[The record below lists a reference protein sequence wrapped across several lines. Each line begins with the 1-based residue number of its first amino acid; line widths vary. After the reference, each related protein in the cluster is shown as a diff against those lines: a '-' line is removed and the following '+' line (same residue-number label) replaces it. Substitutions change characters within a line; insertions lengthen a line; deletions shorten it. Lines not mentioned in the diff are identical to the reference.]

1 MSFVQL
7 RFRQQAFS
15 IASGVNVFLFLVSLL
30 LAALFD
36 SWLVAFLIGLPSL
49 LVPMALYKL
58 LGDHLLAR
66 CSYGVS
72 FMFFAALHIHQAQG
86 LTEIHFGIFVLLAVL
101 FAFRDAWVIL
111 VAAAVIAI
119 HHLLFMWLQQQ
130 DAGVYLLPDSA
141 NTLSIVMLHALYVV
155 VETIVLVIMC
165 NYALRE
171 AKVGQALFDATD
183 SLLTNTGEIVLTER
197 APSLKSKVINNFNQ
211 VLDSLQR
218 TIKTLNHSATEL
230 TRQSESL
237 VSQGQSL
244 SGAMSKKLQ
253 EVELIAAATE
263 EMSSNLA
270 SLHQIAKQVAHYAD
284 ETEQAAVSGQQS
296 VAATLTSVEQLSTQL
311 TVTSDKVENM
321 AVATNDIR
329 QVLDVIQAIAEQTN
343 LLALNAAIEA
353 ARAGELGR
361 GFAVVADEV
370 RTLASRTQKS
380 TGEIKQIIDRLLN
393 YSADSVEVVSHS
405 VTQLALTKDNA
416 VSSKQLLTV
425 ILNQAKLVSESAQT
439 MRTSI
444 EQQNTASHEVAK
456 STQMLKDMTEQQNRQ
471 GATVVETAQSLE
483 KVAVTLHNETKKFQV

>member
-1 MSFVQL
+1 M
-7 RFRQQAFS
+7 
-15 IASGVNVFLFLVSLL
+15 
-30 LAALFD
+30 
-36 SWLVAFLIGLPSL
+36 
-49 LVPMALYKL
+49 YK
-58 LGDHLLAR
+58 R
-66 CSYGVS
+66 
-72 FMFFAALHIHQAQG
+72 
-86 LTEIHFGIFVLLAVL
+86 VLLAIL
-101 FAFRDAWVIL
+101 FAFRDAWVIII
-111 VAAAVIAI
+111 AATVIAV

-130 DAGVYLLPDSA
+130 DAGVYLLPGAA

-165 NYALRE
+165 RYALRE

-183 SLLTNTGEIVLTER
+183 SLLTNNGDIVLTER
-197 APSLKSKVINNFNQ
+197 APSLKSKVIDNFNQ

-237 VSQGQSL
+237 VSQGQGL
-244 SGAMSKKLQ
+244 SGAMLTKLQ

-263 EMSSNLA
+263 QMSSNLA
-270 SLHQIAKQVAHYAD
+270 SLHQIAKQVAHYAE

-380 TGEIKQIIDRLLN
+380 TGEIKQIIDRLLS
-393 YSADSVEVVSHS
+393 YSADSVDVVSHS
-405 VTQLALTKDNA
+405 VKQLGLTRDNA

-425 ILNQAKLVSESAQT
+425 IFDQAKLVSESAQT

-456 STQMLKDMTEQQNRQ
+456 STQMLKDMTEQLNRQ
-471 GATVVETAQSLE
+471 VATVVDAAQSLE
-483 KVAVTLHNETKKFQV
+483 ILAVTLHNETKKF

>member
-1 MSFVQL
+1 MTPVQL
-7 RFRQQAFS
+7 RFRQQAFA
-15 IASGVNVFLFLVSLL
+15 IVFGVNVFLFLVALL
-30 LAALFD
+30 LALLFD
-36 SWLVAFLIGLPSL
+36 SWLIALVVGLPSL
-49 LVPMALYKL
+49 LVPLALHKL

-66 CSYGVS
+66 SSYGVS
-72 FMFFAALHIHQAQG
+72 FMLFAALHIHQAQG
-86 LTEIHFGIFVLLAVL
+86 LTEIHFGIFVLLAIL
-101 FAFRDAWVIL
+101 FAFRDAWVII
-111 VAAAVIAI
+111 VAAAVIAV

-141 NTLSIVMLHALYVV
+141 NTFSIVMLHALYVV

-165 NYALRE
+165 RYALRE
-171 AKVGQALFDATD
+171 AQVGQALFDATD
-183 SLLTNTGEIVLTER
+183 ALLTPNGEIVLTER

-211 VLDSLQR
+211 VLDSLQK
-218 TIKTLNHSATEL
+218 TVKTLNQSAAEL
-230 TRQSESL
+230 TAESASL
-237 VSQGQSL
+237 VHQGQGL

-263 EMSSNLA
+263 QMSASLA
-270 SLHQIAKQVAHYAD
+270 SLQQIAKQVAQYAT
-284 ETEQAAVSGQQS
+284 ETEQAAGSGQQA

-311 TVTSDKVENM
+311 TLTSDKVENM
-321 AVATNDIR
+321 ALATNDIR

-380 TGEIKQIIDRLLN
+380 TGEIKQIIDRLLS
-393 YSADSVEVVSHS
+393 YSTDSVEVVAQSMK
-405 VTQLALTKDNA
+405 QLAVTKDNA
-416 VSSKQLLTV
+416 VTSKQLLTV
-425 ILNQAKLVSESAQT
+425 ILEQAGLVSQSAHT

-444 EQQNTASHEVAK
+444 EQQNTASEEVAK

-471 GATVVETAQSLE
+471 GSAVVATAHGLE
-483 KVAVTLHNETKKFQV
+483 ALAGTLNNETKKFKV

>member
-1 MSFVQL
+1 MSTVQL

-15 IASGVNVFLFLVSLL
+15 IAFGVNVFLFLVSLL

-36 SWLVAFLIGLPSL
+36 SWWVAVFIGLPSL

-58 LGDHLLAR
+58 LGDHFLAR
-66 CSYGVS
+66 SSYGVS

-86 LTEIHFGIFVLLAVL
+86 LTEIHFGIFVLLAIL

-111 VAAAVIAI
+111 VAAAVIAV

-130 DAGVYLLPDSA
+130 DAGVYLLPEAA
-141 NTLSIVMLHALYVV
+141 NTFSIVMLHALYVV
-155 VETIVLVIMC
+155 VEAVVLVIMC
-165 NYALRE
+165 RYALRE

-183 SLLTNTGEIVLTER
+183 SLLTNKGEILLTER
-197 APSLKSKVINNFNQ
+197 APSLKSKVIDNFNQ
-211 VLDSLQR
+211 VLDSLQK
-218 TIKTLNHSATEL
+218 TIKTLNQSAIEL
-230 TRQSESL
+230 TNQSESL
-237 VSQGQSL
+237 VSQGQGL

-270 SLHQIAKQVAHYAD
+270 SLHQIAKQVAHYAE
-284 ETEQAAVSGQQS
+284 ETEHAAVSGQQS
-296 VAATLTSVEQLSTQL
+296 VGATLTSVEQLSDQL
-311 TVTSDKVENM
+311 TVTSEKVDNM
-321 AVATNDIR
+321 AIATNDIR
-329 QVLDVIQAIAEQTN
+329 QVLDVIQSIAEQTN

-380 TGEIKQIIDRLLN
+380 TGEIKQIIERLLS
-393 YSADSVEVVSHS
+393 YSSDSVEVVSNS
-405 VTQLALTKDNA
+405 VKHLALTKDNA
-416 VSSKQLLTV
+416 ATSKQLLTV
-425 ILNQAKLVSESAQT
+425 ILDQAKLVSESAQT

-456 STQMLKDMTEQQNRQ
+456 STQMLKDMAEQQNRQ
-471 GATVVETAQSLE
+471 GSAVVDSAQSLE
-483 KVAVTLHNETKKFQV
+483 QLAVTLNNETKKFIV

>member
-1 MSFVQL
+1 MTPVQL
-7 RFRQQAFS
+7 RFRQQAFA
-15 IASGVNVFLFLVSLL
+15 IVFGVNVFLFLVALL
-30 LAALFD
+30 LALLFD
-36 SWLVAFLIGLPSL
+36 SWLIALVVGLPSL
-49 LVPMALYKL
+49 LVPLALHKL

-66 CSYGVS
+66 SSYGVS

-86 LTEIHFGIFVLLAVL
+86 LTEIHFGIFVLLAIL
-101 FAFRDAWVIL
+101 FAFRDAWVII
-111 VAAAVIAI
+111 VAAAVIAV

-130 DAGVYLLPDSA
+130 DSGVYLLPDSA

-165 NYALRE
+165 RYALRE

-183 SLLTNTGEIVLTER
+183 ALLTSNGEIVLTER

-211 VLDSLQR
+211 VLDSLQT
-218 TIKTLNHSATEL
+218 TIKTLNRSAAEL
-230 TRQSESL
+230 TTQSEAL
-237 VSQGQSL
+237 VSQGQGL

-263 EMSSNLA
+263 QMSSNLA
-270 SLHQIAKQVAHYAD
+270 SLYQIAKQVAHYAE
-284 ETEQAAVSGQQS
+284 ETEQAAVSGQRAVGS
-296 VAATLTSVEQLSTQL
+296 TLVSVEQFSTQL
-311 TVTSDKVENM
+311 TVTSEKVENM

-329 QVLDVIQAIAEQTN
+329 QVLDVIQSIAEQTN

-380 TGEIKQIIDRLLN
+380 TGEIKQIIDRLLS
-393 YSADSVEVVSHS
+393 YSADSVNVVNNS
-405 VTQLALTKDNA
+405 VNQLAATRDNA
-416 VSSKQLLTV
+416 VQSEQLLST
-425 ILNQAKLVSESAQT
+425 ILEQAKLVSESAHT
-439 MRTSI
+439 MRSSI
-444 EQQNTASHEVAK
+444 EQQNTASQEVAK

-471 GATVVETAQSLE
+471 GEAVVDTAHGLE
-483 KVAVTLHNETKKFQV
+483 ALALTLNTETKKFRV

>member
-1 MSFVQL
+1 MPTVQL
-7 RFRQQAFS
+7 RFRQQAFA
-15 IASGVNVFLFLVSLL
+15 IVFGVNVFLFLVSLL

-36 SWLVAFLIGLPSL
+36 SWYVAFFIGLPSL
-49 LVPMALYKL
+49 LVPLALYKL
-58 LGDHLLAR
+58 VGDHLLAR
-66 CSYGVS
+66 GSYGVS
-72 FMFFAALHIHQAQG
+72 FMLFAALHIHQAQG
-86 LTEIHFGIFVLLAVL
+86 LTEIHFGIFVLLAIL
-101 FAFRDAWVIL
+101 FAFRDAWVIII
-111 VAAAVIAI
+111 AATVIAV

-130 DAGVYLLPDSA
+130 DAGVYLLPGAA

-165 NYALRE
+165 RYALRE

-183 SLLTNTGEIVLTER
+183 SLLTNNGDIVLTER
-197 APSLKSKVINNFNQ
+197 APSLKSKVIDNFNQ

-237 VSQGQSL
+237 VSQGQGL
-244 SGAMSKKLQ
+244 SGAMLTKLQ

-263 EMSSNLA
+263 QMSSNLA
-270 SLHQIAKQVAHYAD
+270 SLHQIAKQVAHYAE

-380 TGEIKQIIDRLLN
+380 TGEIKQIIDRLLS
-393 YSADSVEVVSHS
+393 YSADSVDVVSHS
-405 VTQLALTKDNA
+405 VKQLGLTRDNA

-425 ILNQAKLVSESAQT
+425 IFDQAKLVSESAQT

-471 GATVVETAQSLE
+471 GATVVDTAQSLE
-483 KVAVTLHNETKKFQV
+483 KLAVTLHNETKKFQV